1 MQKSQ
6 ESISDE
12 FKRKIGRFTK
22 SGAYL
27 NYCEEV
33 YGYREYLFNMMDRE
47 QIDFLLQNIPVS
59 PDDVILDMGCGS
71 GSILN
76 LLCEKYGCRGVGI
89 DTLDPETFQGNPKFV
104 NYLCGDIDRLQEYGL
119 EQTITLS
126 VDSFYFSGDLEKLLL
141 SLVTKRNSRLY
152 FFYSQYL
159 FGEGTASRDSLKE
172 DRTKVG
178 EILNRY
184 AISYRATDFS
194 VNEKCLYERSLRILE
209 RLESDFEREGN
220 RDLLEGKRK
229 EDQFGSALYEKGL
242 AARYLYR
249 IE

>member
-59 PDDVILDMGCGS
+59 PDDVILDLGCGS

-76 LLCEKYGCRGVGI
+76 LLCKKYGCRGVGI
-89 DTLDPETFQGNPKFV
+89 DTLDPEMFRGNPNLV

-126 VDSFYFSGDLEKLLL
+126 VDSLYFSGDLEKLLL
-141 SLVTKRNSRLY
+141 SFVTKRNSRLY

-159 FGEGTASRDSLKE
+159 LGEGTVSRDSLKE

-184 AISYRATDFS
+184 ATSYRTIDFS
-194 VNEKCLYERSLRILE
+194 MNEKCLYERSLRILE

-220 RDLLEGKRK
+220 RDLLEEKRK
-229 EDQFGSALYEKGL
+229 DDLFGRMLYEKGL